1 MPIPFVKFTFK
12 GVKFTA
18 YEVQG
23 EYKILIMPGNKIVSP
38 ARLAEMLKAST
49 SK

>member
-1 MPIPFVKFTFK
+1 MPIPFVQFIRD

-23 EYKILIMPGNKIVSP
+23 EYKILLMPGNKVLTP
-38 ARLAEMLKAST
+38 ARLAAMLQESAR
-49 SK
+49 